1 MTRKRNSGKPSKAN
15 RSNKALR
22 FPAAISKF
30 RRLTAGKIN
39 RITVLLLLIGFGS
52 ALVIYLT
59 ARPVT
64 LDPLLGDPLTN
75 KKFVHELRVIGGKGN
90 VMAAQFIDWFAGL
103 WQGENLA
110 GTVAVLTVAVTLA
123 FRFVAARPDLYASAP
138 AHNKRPSGNPQ

>member
-1 MTRKRNSGKPSKAN
+1 VTGKRNGAKPSKAN

-22 FPAAISKF
+22 FSAATSKF

-75 KKFVHELRVIGGKGN
+75 KKFVHELRVIGGKSN

-138 AHNKRPSGNPQ
+138 AHNKRPPGNPR